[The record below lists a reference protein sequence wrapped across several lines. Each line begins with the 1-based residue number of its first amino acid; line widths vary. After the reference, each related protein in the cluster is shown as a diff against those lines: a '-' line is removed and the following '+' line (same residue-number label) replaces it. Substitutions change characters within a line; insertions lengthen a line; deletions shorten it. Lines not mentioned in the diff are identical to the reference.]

1 MAESLEG
8 YTNKVIAYLDGVVAE
23 IRAGSLIVQ
32 AGAFGLEVF
41 APKPTLMVCRVGSAV
56 RLHTYF
62 LVKEELLA
70 LYGFHDRDLH
80 TLFTHLIGVSG
91 VGPKLALALLS
102 SMQTP
107 LLAGAI
113 LQGDAG
119 LLASTP
125 GVGKKMAERII
136 LDLKNKLP
144 EELLAPGARGKVT
157 TLSSPAAEDAVGA
170 LLALGY
176 RETQVK
182 GVVAQL
188 ALKEPEAGAET
199 LIRKALAQ
207 LR

>member
-1 MAESLEG
+1 M
-8 YTNKVIAYLDGVVAE
+8 IAFLAGIVAE
-23 IRAGSLIVQ
+23 VRDSSLIVQ

-41 APKPTLMVCRVGSAV
+41 APKSTLMVSKVGTAL

-62 LVKEELLA
+62 LVKEDLMA
-70 LYGFHDRDLH
+70 LYGFHDRDAH
-80 TLFTHLIGVSG
+80 RLFTYLIGVSG

-102 SMQTP
+102 GMQTS
-107 LLAGAI
+107 LIAGAI

-119 LLASTP
+119 LLASAP

-144 EELLAPGARGKVT
+144 EELQAPGATGRVMTLT
-157 TLSSPAAEDAVGA
+157 TPAAEDAVEA

-182 GVVAQL
+182 GVVAEL
-188 ALKEPEAGAET
+188 ALKDGEATAEA
-199 LIRKALAQ
+199 LIRKALSR

>member
-1 MAESLEG
+1 MQTG
-8 YTNKVIAYLDGVVAE
+8 G
-23 IRAGSLIVQ
+23 
-32 AGAFGLEVF
+32 FGLEVF
-41 APKPTLMVCRVGSAV
+41 APKPTLMVAKVGSAL

-62 LVKEELLA
+62 LVKEELMA
-70 LYGFHDRDLH
+70 LYGFHDRDMH
-80 TLFTHLIGVSG
+80 TLFTYLIGVSG
-91 VGPKLALALLS
+91 VGPKLALSLLS
-102 SMQTP
+102 GMQTS
-107 LLAGAI
+107 LVAGAI

-144 EELLAPGARGKVT
+144 EELLAPGGKARVT
-157 TLSSPAAEDAVGA
+157 TLTSPAAEDAVEA

-182 GVVAQL
+182 GVVAEL
-188 ALKEPEAGAET
+188 ALKDAEATAEA
-199 LIRKALAQ
+199 LIRKALSR